1 MAHNLPRPLQDE
13 VELVGLLG
21 NPSLQILP
29 SAMGGALSPYA
40 NFSQMVGGV
49 SSSATLGDDPQLHST
64 DNNRRYKARP
74 NRIPCVRGGF
84 AAIQPNVTTWF
95 DSFPCG
101 LYASPMKS
109 LIRLGDNG
117 ELLLSMQQH
126 TTGSL
131 AFAYSA
137 ISPQVM
143 ELFAGT
149 NSLRVKG
156 SSVSFLIWL
165 HFGYAVF
172 FMFAHN

>member
-1 MAHNLPRPLQDE
+1 MPTSLRWWAVSL
-13 VELVGLLG
+13 LVLL
-21 NPSLQILP
+21 L
-29 SAMGGALSPYA
+29 AMIHSFTAPTIIGGIKLVRIAYH
-40 NFSQMVGGV
+40 V
-49 SSSATLGDDPQLHST
+49 SV
-64 DNNRRYKARP
+64 
-74 NRIPCVRGGF
+74 CGF

-149 NSLRVKG
+149 NSLGVKG
-156 SSVSFLIWL
+156 SVR
-165 HFGYAVF
+165 
-172 FMFAHN
+172 